1 MLANR
6 PPTHVIS
13 PISICQVWTTYN
25 SCVIWANSALKWGEE
40 EEGGVIL
47 ISGENPR
54 LLESA
59 KQLANSINSTSSAVS
74 TNPCKPTYNFSAHT
88 LTRLELPEF
97 LSETRNNTGLPPEKL
112 IVEITESALNQDAK
126 ISLNIMTRLRL
137 KGFGLSIDDF
147 GTGFSSLDQL
157 KKIPFTELKIDQS
170 FVHQSSKNQASLAIL
185 ESSIQLA
192 KKLDIFSVAEGV
204 EDQADWDLIEKL
216 GCDVAQGYLIAKP
229 MPAKDLIPW
238 AKAYRLYHH
247 A

>member
-1 MLANR
+1 
-6 PPTHVIS
+6 
-13 PISICQVWTTYN
+13 
-25 SCVIWANSALKWGEE
+25 
-40 EEGGVIL
+40 
-47 ISGENPR
+47 
-54 LLESA
+54 
-59 KQLANSINSTSSAVS
+59 
-74 TNPCKPTYNFSAHT
+74 
-88 LTRLELPEF
+88 
-97 LSETRNNTGLPPEKL
+97 
-112 IVEITESALNQDAK
+112 
-126 ISLNIMTRLRL
+126 MTRLRL